1 MCHWFNPFNME
12 MSRVFRKIVVDIIKD
27 FGRCFC
33 KATEGSAAEKSAV
46 HAENLGSC
54 AKATPLQFW
63 QHLEETLQMKVVC
76 RIGLT
81 LESMHT
87 YTISS

>member
-12 MSRVFRKIVVDIIKD
+12 MSRVFRKIVVDIMKD

-33 KATEGSAAEKSAV
+33 KATEGSAAEKSVV

-54 AKATPLQFW
+54 AKAMPLQF
-63 QHLEETLQMKVVC
+63 LATFG
-76 RIGLT
+76 RSFAD
-81 LESMHT
+81 ES
-87 YTISS
+87 SL